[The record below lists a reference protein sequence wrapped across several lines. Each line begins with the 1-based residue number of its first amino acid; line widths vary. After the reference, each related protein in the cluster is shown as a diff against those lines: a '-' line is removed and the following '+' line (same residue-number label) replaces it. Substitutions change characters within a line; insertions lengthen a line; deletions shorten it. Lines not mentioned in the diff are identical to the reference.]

1 MKFPVTIDP
10 DVMSGTPVF
19 TGTRVPVIILFDHI
33 DNGATI
39 EEFLIGFSGVSREQ
53 VDDYLVGINK
63 LQFNAP
69 HPGEFISEI
78 YLKPLAIS
86 AVQFATKINVTESTV
101 HRLIEGRLS
110 VSEAMAKRLSKVIGR
125 SPESW
130 LAMQRNYD
138 LWKTIP
144 NPPISKNLIK

>member
-10 DVMSGTPVF
+10 EVMSGTPVF
-19 TGTRVPVIILFDHI
+19 TGTRVPVSILFDHI
-33 DNGATI
+33 DNGETI
-39 EEFLIGFSGVSREQ
+39 EEFLIGFPGVSREQ
-53 VDDYLVGINK
+53 VDDYLARINK
-63 LQFNAP
+63 SQFNAP

-86 AVQFATKINVTESTV
+86 ALQFATKLKVTETTV
-101 HRLIEGRLS
+101 HRLIEGRHS

-125 SPESW
+125 SAESW

-138 LWKTIP
+138 LWKSIP
-144 NPPISKNLIK
+144 TPPISKDRV

>member
-19 TGTRVPVIILFDHI
+19 TGTRVPVSILFDHI
-33 DNGATI
+33 DNGETI
-39 EEFLIGFSGVSREQ
+39 EEFLIGFPGVSREQ
-53 VDDYLVGINK
+53 VDDYLVRINK
-63 LQFNAP
+63 SQFNAP

-86 AVQFATKINVTESTV
+86 DLQFATKLKVTEATV
-101 HRLIEGRLS
+101 HRLIEGRHS

-144 NPPISKNLIK
+144 NPPISKILIK

>member
-1 MKFPVTIDP
+1 MKFPVTLDP
-10 DVMSGTPVF
+10 EIMSGTPVF
-19 TGTRVPVIILFDHI
+19 TGTRVPVSILFDHI
-33 DNGATI
+33 DNGETI
-39 EEFLIGFSGVSREQ
+39 EEFLIGFPGVSREQ
-53 VDDYLVGINK
+53 VDDYLVRINK

-86 AVQFATKINVTESTV
+86 AVQFATKLKVTEATV
-101 HRLIEGRLS
+101 HRLIEGRHR

-130 LAMQRNYD
+130 LAMQRNHD

-144 NPPISKNLIK
+144 KPPISMNLIK